1 MLKCLALN
9 KVERLKEREE
19 MKEVGITLS
28 FLNEVL
34 TMGENIR

>member
-28 FLNEVL
+28 FPNEVL
-34 TMGENIR
+34 SMGGNIR

>member
-1 MLKCLALN
+1 MLKCFALN

-28 FLNEVL
+28 FPNEVL